1 MQLQRQSLD
10 DKDLKIIRIL
20 SKDCRESFMS
30 IGSAIGMTSKSVK
43 ARVDRLI
50 STGVIEKFVVKVN
63 PVALGYG
70 TGCMLI
76 VREHT
81 ANTEDIVN
89 RLNLLGDVS
98 VHTKCMGGI
107 STFCL
112 AIKEG
117 QEEKLK
123 LLLDSLRPAN
133 VRIMFSSRLSSSP
146 LTSTSTSTLSS
157 SLVNNKFQLTETD
170 LRIIKCLLSNPRMDM
185 NEIARKISISARTVN
200 RRLNK
205 LKDDSVLK
213 FFIICN
219 PVHTL
224 GYIQFALLINTV
236 DRSSYHQTVMRIYE
250 QLGENILFQLPVT
263 DPNNVIT
270 FLLFSQDIFSADSIL
285 KKVESF
291 NGVKSVELFVLT
303 DTTTYDGW
311 ILREIDRK
319 LNNNGTKQEE
329 QIGHVLEIEN

>member
-1 MQLQRQSLD
+1 MQLQRLSLD

-43 ARVDRLI
+43 ARVDRMI

-133 VRIMFSSRLSSSP
+133 VRIMFSSKLSAS
-146 LTSTSTSTLSS
+146 STSTQAS
-157 SLVNNKFQLTETD
+157 SLVNSKFQLTETD

-205 LKDDSVLK
+205 LKDGNVLK

-219 PVHTL
+219 PLHTL

-236 DRSSYHQTVMRIYE
+236 DRSFYHLTVMRIYE

-291 NGVKSVELFVLT
+291 NGVNSVELFVLT

>member
-1 MQLQRQSLD
+1 MQLLRQTLD
-10 DKDLKIIRIL
+10 EKDLKIISIL

-43 ARVDRLI
+43 ARVDRMV

-70 TGCMLI
+70 IGCMLI
-76 VREHT
+76 IREHT
-81 ANTEDIVN
+81 ANTQDIVS

-98 VHTKCMGGI
+98 LHTKCMGGI

-117 QEEKLK
+117 QEEKLT
-123 LLLDSLRPAN
+123 LLLDSLKPAS
-133 VRIMFSSRLSSSP
+133 VRIVFTSKLSSPSP
-146 LTSTSTSTLSS
+146 
-157 SLVNNKFQLTETD
+157 SLVGSKTQLTETD
-170 LRIIKCLLSNPRMDM
+170 LRIIKCLVSNPRMDM
-185 NEIARKISISARTVN
+185 NDIAREISVSARTVN

-205 LKDDSVLK
+205 LKDDNVLK

-224 GYIQFALLINTV
+224 GYIQFALLINTI
-236 DRSSYHQTVMRIYE
+236 DRSAYHPTVMRIYE
-250 QLGENILFQLPVT
+250 ELGENILFQLPVT

-270 FLLFSQDIFSADSIL
+270 FLLFSQDIFTADSIL
-285 KKVESF
+285 KKVESY

-303 DTTTYDGW
+303 DTTSYDGW

-319 LNNNGTKQEE
+319 LKQKEE
-329 QIGHVLEIEN
+329 IGHVIEITS